1 MRLKTL
7 KLENFRCFDALEVN
21 LHPQMT
27 VLVAENGQGKSSI
40 LDAIR
45 IALWPFVGSFD
56 LARTKKNEP
65 ENSLA
70 VDDIRLL
77 RKSTHDMARQLPC
90 GLEVHASL
98 GDQALQ
104 WKRYRLEERQH
115 PRVVKE
121 SGDPIREHAKD
132 LQERGR
138 NPEIEG
144 ITLPVFGYYGT
155 CRNCEGKKL
164 TESSRR
170 STPEK
175 DSTDDSDFYIR
186 TFAYRDALDP
196 ASTFKHFE
204 DWFRWLV
211 LSRAQYIFTL
221 DQSTLSGRATLGG
234 PAAGSQEDRDLERIE
249 SQIKAVRLAI
259 DSMLQPTT
267 GWCRLDFSIA
277 YEKSL
282 VLHHPDHG
290 LMKVA
295 NLSDG
300 IRSMLAMV
308 GDIAYRC
315 VKLNPHLGH
324 QAAFETPGVVMI
336 DEVDMH
342 LHPGWQQTVL
352 GQLQAAFPK
361 IQFIVTT
368 HSPQVLS
375 SVDASCIRVL
385 HPTTSEEGKSSIEIR
400 KISQQTKGVASS
412 DLLAE
417 IMGVD
422 PVPNLPEAQQLAQY
436 HALIQQNL
444 HPSDEGLALRASLE
458 QHFGATHPAILECE
472 QLIRLQAF
480 KQKLPLPESKPK
492 DWGSW

>member
-7 KLENFRCFDALEVN
+7 KLENFRCFDALEID

-27 VLVAENGQGKSSI
+27 VLVAENGQGKSSV

-70 VDDIRLL
+70 VDDIRLV

-90 GLEVHASL
+90 GIEVSVFLNGQPLE
-98 GDQALQ
+98 
-104 WKRYRLEERQH
+104 WRRYRLIERQH
-115 PRVVKE
+115 PNVVKE
-121 SGDPIREHAKD
+121 SGDAIREHAKG
-132 LQERGR
+132 LQTLVRD
-138 NPEIEG
+138 PQIEG

-155 CRNCEGKKL
+155 CRNCSGKKL
-164 TESSRR
+164 TEGSKR
-170 STPEK
+170 SKTEK

-204 DWFRWLV
+204 DWFSWLM

-221 DQSTLSGRATLGG
+221 DQSTLSGEAKLGG
-234 PAAGSQEDRDLERIE
+234 EGKDLARINH
-249 SQIKAVRLAI
+249 QIAAVRQAI
-259 DSMLQPTT
+259 DCVLQPTT
-267 GWCRLDFSIA
+267 GWQRLDFSIT

-282 VLHHPDHG
+282 VLHHPELG

-315 VKLNPHLGH
+315 VKLNPHLGIE
-324 QAAFETPGVVMI
+324 AALKTPGVVMI

-375 SVDASCIRVL
+375 SVDVGCIRVL
-385 HPTTSEEGKSSIEIR
+385 SPVTRENGKSGIETR
-400 KISQQTKGVASS
+400 KVSQQTKGVASS

-422 PVPNLPEAQQLAQY
+422 PIPNLPEAQQLAQY

-444 HPSDEGLALRASLE
+444 HTSDEGEKLRAMLE
-458 QHFGATHPAILECE
+458 DHFGPDHPVIQECDRM
-472 QLIRLQAF
+472 IRLQAF
-480 KQKLPLPESKPK
+480 KQKLPLPQSKPK